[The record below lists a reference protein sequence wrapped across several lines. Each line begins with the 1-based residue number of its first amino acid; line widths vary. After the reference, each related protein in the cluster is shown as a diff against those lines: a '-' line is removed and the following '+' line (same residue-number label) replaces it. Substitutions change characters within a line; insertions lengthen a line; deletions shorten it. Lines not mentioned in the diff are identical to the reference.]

1 MKELFQVGYNL
12 AVNGYPWAKVP
23 PGYTA
28 PQIEPPVPT
37 QPVKTQQVA
46 R

>member
-1 MKELFQVGYNL
+1 MTSTCSLFWL
-12 AVNGYPWAKVP
+12 DDFMRRPWAKVP

-37 QPVKTQQVA
+37 QPVKTQRVA